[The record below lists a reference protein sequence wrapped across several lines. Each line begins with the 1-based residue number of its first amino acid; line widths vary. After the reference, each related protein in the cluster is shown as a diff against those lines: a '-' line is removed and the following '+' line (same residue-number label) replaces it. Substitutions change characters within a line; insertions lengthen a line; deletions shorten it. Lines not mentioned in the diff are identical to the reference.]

1 VFFSQHVNSRPSQ
14 MVIDNGSYFAQLV
27 AEEVIV
33 QDSSPNSSVPKQN
46 LTIFL
51 GQDRID

>member
-1 VFFSQHVNSRPSQ
+1 

-33 QDSSPNSSVPKQN
+33 QDSSPNPSVPKHN
-46 LTIFL
+46 LMIFL
-51 GQDRID
+51 CQDRID